1 MIELTNGVQISEDRL
16 IQKATASVDSLSSTG
31 KLEVMQYDDKMPV
44 AAVTLTSKAVTWTPP
59 EGAALRVRMGKPDGH
74 GVLNDALGMDAD
86 GTVYFAFTRQMT
98 AAHGTGKISVEIG
111 SEGGVK
117 SSAIVSVTVKK
128 NPVQD
133 DKIES
138 GDEFLAL
145 DAILE
150 QCQQAAKAVTENAD
164 ALQTI
169 RDNAEAIQTTAANI
183 GAIKAAPAAAA
194 TVQQY
199 STQLQ
204 TLEENAGVVQQVAQ
218 NMNAIQAAPSAANTA
233 SEAARTAG
241 TYAEAARQEAA
252 NAGTSAAAAKQ
263 SADAAAKSA
272 EEAQKAAESAGVDD
286 TTAGDKPWSARQSV
300 ASFAP
305 LASALKVS
313 GTGDGLVSLTPTAPW
328 YFQGLQLF
336 GKTTQDGTPSPENPV
351 PLVSAGNQRKKVEVT
366 AANANLCRLVE
377 SKAGSGI
384 QITTSSDGT
393 MIVNGT
399 STALYTPAVSYAV
412 YLKKGITYTLFGCPK
427 NEFGGELRLDVRV
440 QTTGIPIANSGDG
453 GNSATFVPDQDYTAV
468 VCLRVA
474 QGITVSGL
482 VFHPMLVVG
491 TKKDGFLPGKSQTLT
506 YATPNGL
513 PGIPVTSGGNYTDGQ
528 QWICDEVDFET
539 GTYTQRC
546 GVRSFNG
553 DESENWVLETVNNES
568 LIRFSISVPDI
579 AIRPSGMSNLLT
591 WTIVPT
597 TSSDTEQIGG
607 NLSAARLHVIILRSR
622 LSEESVNGFKSWLSE
637 NPLSVIY
644 QLAEPVTEP
653 ISAET
658 LTTYA
663 ALQSNVGTTNILAE
677 GCGIEATA
685 IADAQTVIAGITD
698 RLSALEQN
706 AIGG

>member
-98 AAHGTGKISVEIG
+98 AAHGTGEISVEIG

-117 SSAIVSVTVKK
+117 SSAIVPVTVKK

-138 GDEFLAL
+138 GDEYLAL

-150 QCQQAAKAVTENAD
+150 QCQQAAKAVTDNAD

-183 GAIKAAPAAAA
+183 GAIK
-194 TVQQY
+194 
-199 STQLQ
+199 
-204 TLEENAGVVQQVAQ
+204 
-218 NMNAIQAAPSAANTA
+218 AAPSAANTA

-286 TTAGDKPWSARQSV
+286 TTAGDKPWSARKSL

-305 LASALKVS
+305 LASALTVS
-313 GTGDGLVSLTPTAPW
+313 GAGDGLVNLTPTVPW
-328 YFQGLQLF
+328 YLQGLRLY

-351 PLVSAGNQRKKVEVT
+351 PLVSAGADEGSVAVT
-366 AANANLCRLVE
+366 AAGINA
-377 SKAGSGI
+377 
-384 QITTSSDGT
+384 
-393 MIVNGT
+393 
-399 STALYTPAVSYAV
+399 
-412 YLKKGITYTLFGCPK
+412 LKKITIYSPSTDYSSLLLVSELFAPIHQGKQYTLSIDL
-427 NEFGGELRLDVRV
+427 EAGEQTKAYWNPSSGVFDTRSLDVFPGKKRYSYTFTAKADLF
-440 QTTGIPIANSGDG
+440 QNIGNKAWLSKSGTGDG
-453 GNSATFVPDQDYTAV
+453 IAITPSNACLVP
-468 VCLRVA
+468 
-474 QGITVSGL
+474 
-482 VFHPMLVVG
+482 G
-491 TKKDGFLPGKSQTLT
+491 TDDAYYPAESQALT

-513 PGIPVTSGGNYTDGQ
+513 PGIPVTSGGNYTDETGQ
-528 QWICDEVDFET
+528 QWICDEVDFSSGKIRNNFISGTVLPDNFVKVTISDLYGLAIET
-539 GTYTQRC
+539 NIKARVIQTEAIVYSSMFRAVSYADRIDHTDQYRIYIDG
-546 GVRSFNG
+546 NG
-553 DESENWVLETVNNES
+553 NINLRFPAGAMSSESE
-568 LIRFSISVPDI
+568 
-579 AIRPSGMSNLLT
+579 
-591 WTIVPT
+591 
-597 TSSDTEQIGG
+597 
-607 NLSAARLHVIILRSR
+607 AR
-622 LSEESVNGFKSWLSE
+622 SWLDQHS
-637 NPLSVIY
+637 PDYLL
-644 QLAEPVTEP
+644 LATQDTAQDIP
-653 ISAET
+653 AET
-658 LTTYA
+658 LAAYA
-663 ALQSNVGTTNILAE
+663 ALQSYAGTTNILAE

-685 IADAQTVIAGITD
+685 IADANAYIASQI
-698 RLSALEQN
+698 SQAV
-706 AIGG
+706 AIAKAAQ